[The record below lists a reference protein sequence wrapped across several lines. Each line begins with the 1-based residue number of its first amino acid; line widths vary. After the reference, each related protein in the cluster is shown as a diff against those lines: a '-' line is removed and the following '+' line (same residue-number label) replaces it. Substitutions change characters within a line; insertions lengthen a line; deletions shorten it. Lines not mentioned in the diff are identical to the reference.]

1 MVRRYEQGS
10 VVGFVII
17 GILLT
22 TALVAGVWLAHR
34 PADSTQTASNS
45 DSESSS
51 SSEQKDTTNTSGNNN
66 ATTDEQLKDTLSQQS
81 SQSSTTQSSSSTVSG
96 GSNTSSTSHLPAT
109 GPADTLIEVLGA
121 TLLVG
126 TAVAYFRSRSLA

>member
-22 TALVAGVWLAHR
+22 AALVAGVWLARR
-34 PADSTQTASNS
+34 PTDLTQTASNS

-51 SSEQKDTTNTSGNNN
+51 TSEQKDATTDSTGGN

-81 SQSSTTQSSSSTVSG
+81 SQSSTSQSSSSTTS
-96 GSNTSSTSHLPAT
+96 SSSSTSSSSALPAT
-109 GPADTLIEVLGA
+109 GPADVALEMLGA
-121 TLLVG
+121 TLLAG
-126 TAVAYFRSRSLA
+126 ASVAYLRSRSLA